1 MNSNKKTISSGDE
14 TFQVLLS
21 TLKDVAITMTAR
33 QEVKDFRF
41 SFSEKVGLEVEL
53 SSNRVRLSSSL
64 FRPIIYRLSDYS
76 ILFYFFFF
84 HFSCLQLIC
93 CQVYPGTQA
102 EGHLKALDGAE
113 ILAVNGRRVL

>member
-1 MNSNKKTISSGDE
+1 MNSNKKNISSGDE

-41 SFSEKVGLEVEL
+41 SFSERVGLEVEL
-53 SSNRVRLSSSL
+53 SSNRVRNYLVGL
-64 FRPIIYRLSDYS
+64 LK
-76 ILFYFFFF
+76 ILFYVVLFLFCFV
-84 HFSCLQLIC
+84 LQLIC
-93 CQVYPGTQA
+93 CQVYPNTQA
-102 EGHLKALDGAE
+102 EIYLKALDGAE